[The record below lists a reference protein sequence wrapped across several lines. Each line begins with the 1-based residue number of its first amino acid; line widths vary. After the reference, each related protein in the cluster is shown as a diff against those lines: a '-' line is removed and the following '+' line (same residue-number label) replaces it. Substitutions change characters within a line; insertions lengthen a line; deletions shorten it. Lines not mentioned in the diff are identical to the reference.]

1 MITIKRVKVEGFRN
15 INSILLELSKMNALV
30 GLNASGKSNLLD
42 AIQFGMRFINDKE
55 DGKERSMRRVDCIPI
70 NKVTQNKN
78 FKFEVEGE
86 IESESQN
93 QKETFIYGYE
103 FIWSKKN
110 SDNSETINSEWLRI
124 KDQSAKKFSTM
135 INRTKS
141 KSLYKSSVT
150 GRCDNSIQIKKSN
163 LIINKLEAFD
173 DLFFSHLVKSLNQI
187 ETYVER
193 CLDTRTFYLKDYI
206 IPRNFSELD
215 LNLTDNIPRVM
226 YFLKRDYFEK
236 YNMLIDAYTNLFP
249 NLSNI
254 EVSQIDVKPNK
265 VQVPSEA
272 PFVISENVFS
282 LFVKDET
289 LNQPINFTRLSDGCK
304 RVFLMLTRAV
314 WADIKKLP
322 LIAFEEPEN
331 SVHPALMQDY
341 LSILSQ
347 LSGESKIILTSH
359 SPYIIECLNPN
370 AIYVSVPND
379 SGAAGF
385 KRIAKNKIKQ
395 MHSDAAT
402 YSNSAGDYVFELLSG
417 TEEDHRQLSG
427 YLEK

>member
-1 MITIKRVKVEGFRN
+1 MLTLKRVKVEGFRN
-15 INSILLELSKMNALV
+15 IHSISLELSKMNSLV
-30 GLNASGKSNLLD
+30 GLNASGKSNILD
-42 AIQFGMRFINDKE
+42 AIQFGMQFITDRENGKDRFMK
-55 DGKERSMRRVDCIPI
+55 RVDCIPI

-78 FKFEVEGE
+78 FSFE
-86 IESESQN
+86 IEGRIEYEN
-93 QKETFIYGYE
+93 QIDTFTYGYE
-103 FIWSKKN
+103 FAWSKKN
-110 SDNSETINSEWLRI
+110 NEYGERVNSEWL
-124 KDQSAKKFSTM
+124 KSKEQHSKKFSTL
-135 INRTKS
+135 INRTRD

-173 DLFFSHLVKSLNQI
+173 DLFFSHLVKSINQI
-187 ETYVER
+187 DTYVER
-193 CLDTRTFYLKDYI
+193 CLDTRPSYIKDFI

-226 YFLKRDYFEK
+226 FFLKRDYDEK
-236 YNMLIDAYTNLFP
+236 FNVLIDAYTNLFP
-249 NLSNI
+249 YLSNI
-254 EVSQIDVKPNK
+254 EVAQIDVKPDN
-265 VQVPSEA
+265 VQVPDDA
-272 PFVISENVFS
+272 PYIISDNVFS
-282 LFVKDET
+282 LYVKDET
-289 LNQPINFTRLSDGCK
+289 LNQPIDFARLSDGCK

-347 LSGESKIILTSH
+347 LSGDSKIILTSH

-370 AIYVSVPND
+370 AIYVSAPNAIGEAD
-379 SGAAGF
+379 F
-385 KRIAKNKIKQ
+385 KRIAKNKVKQ
-395 MHSDAAT
+395 IYKDAAT
-402 YSNSAGDYVFELLSG
+402 YSSSAGDYIFELLSG
-417 TEEDHRQLSG
+417 TEEDHQQLSR